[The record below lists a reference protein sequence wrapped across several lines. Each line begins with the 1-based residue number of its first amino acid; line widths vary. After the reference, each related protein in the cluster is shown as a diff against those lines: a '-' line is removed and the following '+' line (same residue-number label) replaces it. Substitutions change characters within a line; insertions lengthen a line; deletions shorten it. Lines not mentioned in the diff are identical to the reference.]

1 MNIVICEDDIQ
12 FCNYIKS
19 ILEKYIVNNHF
30 NSKIVLTT
38 SNPDNVINYIHNN
51 SEITIYYLDIKLQNN
66 KSGFDIASIIREN
79 DYMSPI
85 IFITNYEE
93 MMSLT
98 YEYKLEALDF
108 IIKNNLAS
116 LRQRICENLK
126 YIETRQQKGYM
137 KCLNIKNKQKN
148 FFFFFYKICYI
159 ESIKSTHKLILY
171 YDNGMITFYALLKD
185 IEKELDSRFI
195 RCHKSIIVN
204 KNKIVNIDKKK
215 HTIELSHN
223 YHCIYSPRC
232 KEIIK

>member
-51 SEITIYYLDIKLQNN
+51 SEITIYYLYIKLQNN

-98 YEYKLEALDF
+98 Y
-108 IIKNNLAS
+108 
-116 LRQRICENLK
+116 
-126 YIETRQQKGYM
+126 
-137 KCLNIKNKQKN
+137 
-148 FFFFFYKICYI
+148 
-159 ESIKSTHKLILY
+159 
-171 YDNGMITFYALLKD
+171 
-185 IEKELDSRFI
+185 
-195 RCHKSIIVN
+195 
-204 KNKIVNIDKKK
+204 
-215 HTIELSHN
+215 
-223 YHCIYSPRC
+223 
-232 KEIIK
+232 

>member
-148 FFFFFYKICYI
+148 SQAGRHVKFVTQPEFLTDYKI
-159 ESIKSTHKLILY
+159 SLKSTTRK
-171 YDNGMITFYALLKD
+171 ITFSLHDYVF
-185 IEKELDSRFI
+185 S
-195 RCHKSIIVN
+195 N
-204 KNKIVNIDKKK
+204 
-215 HTIELSHN
+215 
-223 YHCIYSPRC
+223 SPW
-232 KEIIK
+232 

>member
-126 YIETRQQKGYM
+126 YIESQFQVLCKPSLWCR
-137 KCLNIKNKQKN
+137 
-148 FFFFFYKICYI
+148 I
-159 ESIKSTHKLILY
+159 EIH
-171 YDNGMITFYALLKD
+171 
-185 IEKELDSRFI
+185 
-195 RCHKSIIVN
+195 
-204 KNKIVNIDKKK
+204 
-215 HTIELSHN
+215 
-223 YHCIYSPRC
+223 
-232 KEIIK
+232 

>member
-126 YIETRQQKGYM
+126 YIETRQSRSGFISCWRNSERRTPCSVMMMCFSYVASSMSSSSQPTSREQKRR
-137 KCLNIKNKQKN
+137 
-148 FFFFFYKICYI
+148 
-159 ESIKSTHKLILY
+159 
-171 YDNGMITFYALLKD
+171 ITPLASSL
-185 IEKELDSRFI
+185 
-195 RCHKSIIVN
+195 
-204 KNKIVNIDKKK
+204 
-215 HTIELSHN
+215 
-223 YHCIYSPRC
+223 
-232 KEIIK
+232 